1 MSSAS
6 ERGHNV
12 QLHSDRIMELA
23 RRAASETDSAKLL
36 ALVKELNEALV
47 EKRVRPKGNGT
58 EPQRTEL
65 KRTG

>member
-1 MSSAS
+1 
-6 ERGHNV
+6 
-12 QLHSDRIMELA
+12 MELA
-23 RRAASETDSAKLL
+23 RRAASEMDSAKLL

-47 EKRVRPKGNGT
+47 EDRARPKGSAT

>member
-1 MSSAS
+1 M
-6 ERGHNV
+6 
-12 QLHSDRIMELA
+12 QPHSDRIMELA

-47 EKRVRPKGNGT
+47 ENRARPKGNAT
-58 EPQRTEL
+58 EAQGAEL